1 MSNRTCSN
9 AADSYA
15 HVSLSSTAA
24 LIASSTS
31 CGILEDL
38 THGGLQFSSVLFIC
52 CRKMNIKTSFCGL
65 DMSFS
70 SAYL

>member
-1 MSNRTCSN
+1 
-9 AADSYA
+9 
-15 HVSLSSTAA
+15 
-24 LIASSTS
+24 
-31 CGILEDL
+31 
-38 THGGLQFSSVLFIC
+38 LFIC